1 MLTSLS
7 CATRHSARR
16 GVAGNAVR
24 ALAQRTF
31 SANAGVPAVAA
42 ASIRNLVSNLNST
55 ADVEDLLLTYGVP
68 SAHMPSK

>member
-1 MLTSLS
+1 MLTTLS
-7 CATRHSARR
+7 CATRHSA
-16 GVAGNAVR
+16 
-24 ALAQRTF
+24 L
-31 SANAGVPAVAA
+31 ANAARAIALRGFSSASVPPAAA